1 MAVGWSMIIFIC
13 LMFTFNLFPIIFD
26 LVHIIKLFFVKIYR
40 IVMRWLLKN
49 CLGETFKKEPS
60 LHDLIELEK
69 EEISK
74 EIENP

>member
-1 MAVGWSMIIFIC
+1 
-13 LMFTFNLFPIIFD
+13 
-26 LVHIIKLFFVKIYR
+26 
-40 IVMRWLLKN
+40 MRWLLKN